1 MPLEIRADI
10 VGSLLRPAE
19 LKAALSGA
27 TAATEEEIR
36 RLGDQAVIDAIK
48 LQKSVGLKVV
58 TDGEL
63 RRRVFMITW
72 ASLDG
77 FTPIPDRAYWKGP
90 DGKELIGEERQV
102 VTSPIKVKR
111 QIAQDEF
118 AFLKQHASGLTKY
131 TIPAPSMG
139 RGRWHKKHSRQAYPR
154 VEDFLYA
161 VRDYTRTV
169 VREIAAMGCDYIQLD
184 APIYADIADPEYRR
198 SMADLGSA
206 YGENLAFDAELDNS
220 VFEGLKGVTTAIHL
234 CRGNNAGRWLASGS
248 YDAVAAQLFPRLKMD
263 RLLLEFDSPRA
274 GGFEPLKFV
283 NKDTFAVLGLITTK
297 TGKLEDPVAL
307 QARIREAAKYHDSDR
322 LAVSPQCGFAS
333 SLQGNP
339 LSMSEQE
346 AKLRLVVETA
356 QKAWGSA

>member
-10 VGSLLRPAE
+10 VGSLLRPPA
-19 LKAALSGA
+19 LKAALSGKGK
-27 TAATEEEIR
+27 ATEEEIR

-48 LQKSVGLKVV
+48 LQESVGLKVI

-72 ASLDG
+72 ASLEG
-77 FTPIPDRAYWKGP
+77 FSSISDRAHWKGP
-90 DGKELIGEERQV
+90 DGKAIVGEQRQV

-118 AFLKQHASGLTKY
+118 AFLRKHTSRWTKY

-139 RGRWHKKHSRQAYPR
+139 RGRWHKEYSREAYPR

-161 VRDYTRTV
+161 VRDYTRNV
-169 VREIAAMGCDYIQLD
+169 VLELAAMGCDYIQLD
-184 APIYADIADPEYRR
+184 APIYADIADAEYRR

-220 VFEGLKGVTTAIHL
+220 VFEGLKGITTAIHL

-248 YDAVAAQLFPRLKMD
+248 YDAIASQLFPRLKMD

-274 GGFEPLKFV
+274 GGFEPLKYV
-283 NKDTFAVLGLITTK
+283 SKDTVAVLGLITTK
-297 TGKLEDPVAL
+297 SGKLEDRDAL
-307 QARIREAAKYHDSDR
+307 QTRIREASKYHDFDR

-333 SLQGNP
+333 SLEGNP
-339 LSMSEQE
+339 LTIEDQE
-346 AKLRLVVETA
+346 AKLRLVVDIA
-356 QKAWGSA
+356 QEVWGSP